1 MILSGAFF
9 KYYQA
14 SEYID
19 WGTVREFRNW
29 QRKHFTI
36 FCDFDGCLVDNGS
49 KFGLKGWRTKAIK
62 KNIESLNSL
71 SKNNNIYLIITTSR
85 PYSELFYVKKILNKN
100 NIKYNNIIMNLPH
113 GRRILVNDF
122 SNTNPYPSALAINIE
137 RNSQELSNI
146 FSNIV

>member
-1 MILSGAFF
+1 M
-9 KYYQA
+9 
-14 SEYID
+14 
-19 WGTVREFRNW
+19 
-29 QRKHFTI
+29 
-36 FCDFDGCLVDNGS
+36 
-49 KFGLKGWRTKAIK
+49 
-62 KNIESLNSL
+62 NSL